1 MRKGRGEKENKE
13 NIKREGGEG
22 KWERGRRETEG
33 GDRRERKKTGEME
46 EIGREETG
54 ERKRRIVLT
63 GERESGRGLN

>member
-1 MRKGRGEKENKE
+1 MREGRGEKENKE

-46 EIGREETG
+46 EIGREEMG

-63 GERESGRGLN
+63 GERESGTGLN